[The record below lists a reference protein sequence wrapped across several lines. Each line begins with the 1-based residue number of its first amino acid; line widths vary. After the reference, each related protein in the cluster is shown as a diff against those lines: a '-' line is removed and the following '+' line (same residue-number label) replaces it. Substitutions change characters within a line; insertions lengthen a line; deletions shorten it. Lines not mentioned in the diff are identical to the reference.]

1 MRAIAI
7 LVALV
12 AITTIAFAQDTAVNH
27 EPRMFQLIQLKYI
40 DVGTV
45 IRLFGGNIIQNTGYN
60 GSYSRPGGRRGGY
73 SHARTGSQVGGS
85 FTTPRTYYQPQNNY
99 GYSDQNGNIQ
109 LPAPTPAPNTDQQ
122 YNAF

>member
-7 LVALV
+7 FVALV
-12 AITTIAFAQDTAVNH
+12 AITSVAVAQNTAAPA

-40 DVGTV
+40 DVGTAMR
-45 IRLFGGNIIQNTGYN
+45 IFGGTVIPPPGYAGHN
-60 GSYSRPGGRRGGY
+60 SRPSGPRGGY
-73 SHARTGSQVGGS
+73 SNARTGSQVGGS
-85 FTTPRTYYQPQNNY
+85 YTTPRTYYRPQNNY

-109 LPAPTPAPNTDQQ
+109 LPTPTPNTGQQ